1 MNHTFYDYFR
11 CPGST
16 VDFRLTGKLSPG
28 LGYFQFGGDVTCY
41 GRSSAGD
48 LARNYNSALCD
59 LRSAVQLGEQIVE
72 LPFDPDEVATNLR
85 CEFYAGHMGEH
96 KTKLP
101 PNPVFRSIYYVA
113 RPHMS
118 VRFRRIL
125 QKLFLA
131 GQTTKS
137 FPQWPVDRT
146 VDRLFES
153 LMTLA
158 IQSRNNEP
166 VPFVWFWPEGAQ
178 AAAIFTHDVEA
189 EGGKNFCSALMDLDD
204 EFGFKSSFQ
213 VVPEKRYEVTGAF
226 LDEFRRRGFEI
237 NVHDLNHD
245 GNLFC
250 TREEFTRRA
259 ERINH
264 FAQEFGSS
272 GFRSGALYRNLRW
285 YDAFQFS
292 YDMSVPNVA
301 HLDPQNG
308 GCCTIL
314 PYFVGKVL
322 EIPVTVTQDYSLFN
336 ILNTY
341 STDLWKEQL
350 KRIVDGHGL
359 ISIIVHPDY
368 IVEEKARNSYRQ
380 LLGMLAEL
388 RDHSG
393 VWAAV
398 PREINNWWRLR
409 RELKIVRKGEDWAI
423 EGQGKERAR
432 IAYAQIVDGRLAYTF
447 DPALA
452 RQRTRTSIESTDA
465 DPLTFHVTPG
475 PNSQG
480 QAVLESEGQ
489 APLEKV
495 APRTRDLSAPSA
507 DSPAVAPRP
516 ARRPLR
522 ICMIAYSFYETDNR
536 VMRYAETL
544 AQRGDHVDV
553 LALRREDAPIAEVLG
568 GVHLYRLQGREIDEK
583 TRFTYLWR
591 ILSFLVRAMVRVSK
605 LHLQQKYDLIH
616 VHSVPDFLV
625 FAAWVPKLMGTPVI
639 LDIHDILPEFYTSK
653 FGAGPDSLSF
663 RVLQGVEKSS
673 ARFSSHVIIAN
684 HIWQQRLVSRSVQA
698 EKCSVIMNSP
708 DRSIFYNHGNPR
720 PAKNRFL
727 LLYPG
732 SINQHQGLDLAIRA
746 FARISDRAPHADFC
760 IYGSGPSQKA
770 LSTLIQELHLENRVF
785 IRNPMPLREIAKV
798 IESADLGIVPK
809 RKDTFG
815 NEAFSTKILEFM
827 AMGVPVIVSDTQ
839 IDRYYF
845 DDSVVKF
852 FRGGDEED
860 LARCMLDLIEHPE
873 KRKQLAAEATPF
885 VEKMDWTA
893 KKHEYLDLVDELVPN
908 QE

>member
-1 MNHTFYDYFR
+1 MDHTFYDYFR
-11 CPGST
+11 CPEST
-16 VDFRLTGKLSPG
+16 VDFRLTGNLSQG
-28 LGYFQFGGDVTCY
+28 LGYFRFGGDVTCY
-41 GRSSAGD
+41 GHSCVGDMARKYDFPLRDISSAV
-48 LARNYNSALCD
+48 R
-59 LRSAVQLGEQIVE
+59 LGEHIVE
-72 LPFDPDEVATNLR
+72 LPFDPDDVATNLR

-101 PNPVFRSIYYVA
+101 PNPLFRSIYYIA

-125 QKLFLA
+125 QQICLR

-146 VDRLFES
+146 VDRMFES
-153 LMTLA
+153 LMRLA

-166 VPFVWFWPEGAQ
+166 VPFIWFWPDGAQ
-178 AAAIFTHDVEA
+178 AAAILTHDVEA
-189 EGGKNFCSALMDLDD
+189 EGGKNFCSTLMDLDD

-213 VVPEKRYEVTGAF
+213 VIPEKRYEVTGAF
-226 LDEFRRRGFEI
+226 LDEFRKRGFEI

-285 YDAFQFS
+285 YDAFKFS

-301 HLDPQNG
+301 HLDPQDG

-314 PYFVGKVL
+314 PYFVGNLL

-350 KRIVDGHGL
+350 KLIVDGHGL

-368 IVEEKARNSYRQ
+368 IVEEQSRNTYRQ
-380 LLGMLAEL
+380 LLGMLTEL

-393 VWAAV
+393 IWATV
-398 PREINNWWRLR
+398 PLEINNWWRKR
-409 RELKIVRKGEDWAI
+409 RELKLVRQGEDWAI

-447 DPALA
+447 DPVPV
-452 RQRTRTSIESTDA
+452 RQVTLKPMDSHISLPVTS
-465 DPLTFHVTPG
+465 
-475 PNSQG
+475 
-480 QAVLESEGQ
+480 
-489 APLEKV
+489 KV
-495 APRTRDLSAPSA
+495 APDPNPQGTSVLEAGEQAQVDMSAPRQIALSASSA
-507 DSPAVAPRP
+507 VSPAVVPSP

-544 AQRGDHVDV
+544 ARRGDHVDV
-553 LALRREDAPIAEVLG
+553 LALRRNDAPTVEVLG
-568 GVHLYRLQGREIDEK
+568 GVHLYRLQSREIDEK

-591 ILSFLVRAMVRVSK
+591 IMSFLVRAMVRVSK
-605 LHLQQKYDLIH
+605 LHLQQRYDLIH

-625 FAAWVPKLMGTPVI
+625 FAAVLPKLMRTPVI

-653 FGAGPDSLSF
+653 FGAGPESLSF
-663 RVLQGVEKSS
+663 RLLQGVEKSS

-684 HIWQQRLVSRSVQA
+684 HIWQQRLISRSVQA

-708 DRSIFYNHGNPR
+708 DRSIFYTNGNPR
-720 PAKNRFL
+720 PAKDRFQ

-732 SINQHQGLDLAIRA
+732 SINRHQGLDLAIRA
-746 FARISDRAPHADFC
+746 FARISDRVPQADFC

-770 LSTLIQELHLENRVF
+770 LNTLIQELHLENRVF

-860 LARCMLDLIEHPE
+860 LARCMLELIEHPE
-873 KRKQLAAEATPF
+873 KRKQLAVEATQF

-908 QE
+908 RK